1 MKHLRV
7 EYNGIVLFDGGV
19 DEVNWSDG
27 PNGISVNGKFG
38 KSASVGGGVA
48 GGLMDLLTAASK
60 KQTEAKIEEKKAS
73 LLVDS
78 KDQEEA
84 SI

>member
-27 PNGISVNGKFG
+27 PGGISVTGKFG
-38 KSASVGGGVA
+38 KAAGGGGVA

-60 KQTEAKIEEKKAS
+60 KQTEAKIEEKRAS

-78 KDQEEA
+78 SDQEEA

>member
-19 DEVNWSDG
+19 DEVDWRDG
-27 PNGISVNGKFG
+27 PGGISVTGKFG
-38 KSASVGGGVA
+38 KPAGAGGGVA

-73 LLVDS
+73 LSVDS
-78 KDQEEA
+78 NDQEEA

>member
-38 KSASVGGGVA
+38 KSASAGGGVA